1 MRKLLTLLPWMV
13 FAASAS
19 GQVRSA
25 DVLYTHYDSA
35 PTRGYRVGEEV
46 FVPIDDVA
54 RWDWNVT
61 MRADL
66 AMVKAEGVEF
76 MVPTRTFNGRLSLPL
91 TAAVTKAGGLT
102 SWDRRNDTLTVFSE
116 LTSIRVQDG
125 RVKLFSPFKVMPRLF
140 VDAEEN
146 KLVIE
151 FAGARLGAKTQQ
163 FLSENAALSQ
173 PHPNVVRLVIR
184 AEKLPDI
191 SKAKL
196 VAVNSFDFE
205 LPSLVE
211 QKIEPPVV
219 DDRRTTGT
227 PPVIIDIPVP
237 DVRPVA
243 VLPIRLD
250 RETDKGLFLS
260 IPLTF
265 KMSGP
270 AQARRP
276 EPEVLEIT
284 LPGIAMALAEDFKLE
299 SDSVHELTRSY
310 DGTGTVLRF
319 VFSRPMAAEIVTEGS
334 TVRISVLKPK
344 LSGGLYGKVIVV
356 DPGHGGTQGG
366 ATAGGVKEK
375 DLNLKIGKLIAEGL
389 ADEGA
394 TVIMT
399 RKTDVTLGLEPRAK
413 IANDSDADFFIST
426 HINSTGGVAKQTGTI
441 TFYHKAQ
448 PMSRLLA
455 ECIQR
460 EIGIVNGLP
469 DIGVWSDSRIHKSG
483 FSVLRNTTKMPG
495 VLLELGFI
503 NHPTDRARMITKDFQ
518 EKVAAAVVKGIKV
531 FLGNES

>member
-13 FAASAS
+13 IAASAY

-46 FVPIDDVA
+46 FVPIDEVS
-54 RWDWNVT
+54 RWDWSVT

-66 AMVKAEGVEF
+66 AFVKAEGVEF
-76 MVPTRTFNGRLSLPL
+76 SVPTRTFNGRLSLPM
-91 TAAVTKAGGLT
+91 AAAGKKAGRVT
-102 SWDRRNDTLTVFSE
+102 SWDRNTDTLSVYSE
-116 LTSIRVQDG
+116 LISIRVQDG
-125 RVKLFSPFKVMPRLF
+125 RIKLFSPFKVMPRVF
-140 VDAEEN
+140 VDEEEN
-146 KLVIE
+146 RLVME
-151 FAGARLGAKTQQ
+151 FSGARLGKTTQQ
-163 FLSENAALSQ
+163 FLSENAALTQ
-173 PHPNVVRLVIR
+173 AHPNVVRLVIQTVR
-184 AEKLPDI
+184 MPDI
-191 SKAKL
+191 SRLKL
-196 VAVNSFDFE
+196 TAVNNFEFD
-205 LPSLVE
+205 LPKQEEIKL
-211 QKIEPPVV
+211 EPPVSY
-219 DDRRTTGT
+219 DKGT
-227 PPVIIDIPVP
+227 SDPPPVNNTVIVP
-237 DVRPVA
+237 DQTA
-243 VLPIRLD
+243 ILILPLRLD
-250 RETDKGLFLS
+250 KETEKGLYLS
-260 IPLTF
+260 IPLTV
-265 KMSGP
+265 KMSGT

-276 EPEVLEIT
+276 APEVLEIT
-284 LPGIAMALAEDFKLE
+284 LPGIAMNLAEDFKLA
-299 SDSVHELTRSY
+299 SDSVKELTRSY

-356 DPGHGGTQGG
+356 DPGHGGSQGG

-375 DLNLKIGKLIAEGL
+375 DLNLKIGKLIAEKL

-413 IANDSDADFFIST
+413 IANDSDADLFISS

-441 TFYHKAQ
+441 TFHHKGQ
-448 PMSRLLA
+448 QISRLLA

-460 EIGIVNGLP
+460 EIAIVNGLP
-469 DIGVWSDSRIHKSG
+469 NIGVWSDGKIYDTG

-503 NHPTDRARMITKDFQ
+503 NHPKDRARMVTQDFQ

-531 FLGNES
+531 FLGDGA